1 MAILPSVF
9 ALAENEATAVAFLQS
24 GNQSLT
30 FTIIPQLFSSFTG
43 GAWLAVFFFAAFFM
57 AAFSSLLPMLELFI
71 KIIGDMGFNRHKA
84 SLRAGLFCIIFGFPS
99 AYSLDF
105 FNNQDWVWG
114 IGLVISGLF
123 IVFATLKYGPIKFK
137 KELIDAD
144 SDFKVNN
151 LYFAICLVFNI
162 GLGVILIYWWMSQGY
177 SQYPWFN
184 EAGYWNVFDVYSNA
198 SIVTQWGLL
207 IIFGVFFNKWI
218 YKTFSK

>member
-1 MAILPSVF
+1 
-9 ALAENEATAVAFLQS
+9 
-24 GNQSLT
+24 
-30 FTIIPQLFSSFTG
+30 
-43 GAWLAVFFFAAFFM
+43 
-57 AAFSSLLPMLELFI
+57 
-71 KIIGDMGFNRHKA
+71 MGFNRHKS

-123 IVFATLKYGPIKFK
+123 IVFAALRYGPIKFK
-137 KELIDAD
+137 RELIDVD

-151 LYFAICLVFNI
+151 LYFSICLIFNI

-184 EAGYWNVFDVYSNA
+184 EAGYWNVFDIYSNA
-198 SIVTQWGLL
+198 SIITQWSLL
-207 IIFGVFFNKWI
+207 IIFGVIFNKWI